1 MVGAE
6 GVAGWERNMFSRVT
20 LLLCVGPITALIG
33 ASCSTSMSN
42 ESEPSTNKMPTNDAA
57 APEGPSAPAE
67 PPAIDSGP
75 SQGVATTQPPPEFD
89 AAAETG
95 TMGGDNGAPALT
107 AKDFTCSWVVGI
119 TTTGE
124 WYRSGFENVVDNAR
138 WQNTHVEMGHLE
150 KWADP
155 ANGIWNVTIDSPC
168 AMNSKTPDRVVF
180 SAVKYE
186 WTTVDQFLP
195 AYISAIHNFQTKYPS
210 IKQIW
215 LMTYERA
222 PNNMQCD
229 GANRPTYSWIRPAQD
244 QVAAMMPA
252 MFPGF
257 VYIAPKW
264 EVDKCGDFGLC
275 PHLSGAANMA
285 EAKKIGEFFLTH

>member
-1 MVGAE
+1 MAGARGAAGLERTMVFRVALLPCIGLI
-6 GVAGWERNMFSRVT
+6 VAG
-20 LLLCVGPITALIG
+20 
-33 ASCSTSMSN
+33 CSTSSN
-42 ESEPSTNKMPTNDAA
+42 EGQPPPTNTPTQDAAPEAPAA
-57 APEGPSAPAE
+57 APEAA
-67 PPAIDSGP
+67 
-75 SQGVATTQPPPEFD
+75 PPPPVDAGSMEEVAPPPPVLDGGASDSESPIGFD
-89 AAAETG
+89 
-95 TMGGDNGAPALT
+95 GGPMLT

-195 AYISAIHNFQTKYPS
+195 AYISAIKNFQTKYPS

-222 PNNMQCD
+222 PMNKQCD
-229 GANRPTYSWIRPAQD
+229 GANRPTYSWIRDAQD

-257 VYIAPKW
+257 VYVAPKW

>member
-1 MVGAE
+1 MLFRFALLPCVALI
-6 GVAGWERNMFSRVT
+6 VAG
-20 LLLCVGPITALIG
+20 
-33 ASCSTSMSN
+33 CSPS
-42 ESEPSTNKMPTNDAA
+42 ESQSPNTTPTIDSGTPEAA
-57 APEGPSAPAE
+57 APTPEPPPPPPTDAGPMAEVAPPPPYPTPDAGASDSG
-67 PPAIDSGP
+67 PAIDP
-75 SQGVATTQPPPEFD
+75 
-89 AAAETG
+89 
-95 TMGGDNGAPALT
+95 NGPALT

-186 WTTVDQFLP
+186 WTTMEQFLP
-195 AYISAIHNFQTKYPS
+195 AYVSAINNFKTKYPS
-210 IKQIW
+210 IKQIY

-244 QVAAMMPA
+244 AVAAMMPA

>member
-1 MVGAE
+1 MAGAE
-6 GVAGWERNMFSRVT
+6 GAAGLERTMLSRVAFLPCIGSVIGLIVAGCSPSSETPDNK
-20 LLLCVGPITALIG
+20 PIT
-33 ASCSTSMSN
+33 
-42 ESEPSTNKMPTNDAA
+42 DAA
-57 APEGPSAPAE
+57 APSQDTQQPLPAM
-67 PPAIDSGP
+67 DSGS
-75 SQGVATTQPPPEFD
+75 SQEDVATIQPPPEID
-89 AAAETG
+89 AAAVDTG
-95 TMGGDNGAPALT
+95 TMVGGDGGPTLT

-155 ANGIWNVTIDSPC
+155 AHAIWNVAIDSPC

-186 WTTVDQFLP
+186 WTTVEQFLP

-210 IKQIW
+210 IKQLW

-222 PNNMQCD
+222 PMNKQCD
-229 GANRPTYSWIRPAQD
+229 GANRPTYSWIREAQD

-257 VYIAPKW
+257 VYVAPKW

-285 EAKKIGEFFLTH
+285 EAKKIGEFFLQH

>member
-1 MVGAE
+1 
-6 GVAGWERNMFSRVT
+6 S
-20 LLLCVGPITALIG
+20 
-33 ASCSTSMSN
+33 STPN
-42 ESEPSTNKMPTNDAA
+42 ENPPPTDNKPTTDAA
-57 APEGPSAPAE
+57 AEAPS
-67 PPAIDSGP
+67 G
-75 SQGVATTQPPPEFD
+75 TTQPPPEPVTMDAGSSQEVATTPPPPETD
-89 AAAETG
+89 AAVDTG
-95 TMGGDNGAPALT
+95 GTTGGGDAGGPTLT

-186 WTTVDQFLP
+186 WTTMEEFLP
-195 AYISAIHNFQTKYPS
+195 AYISAIKNFLTKYPS

-222 PNNMQCD
+222 PMDMQCN
-229 GANRPTYSWIRPAQD
+229 GANRPTYSWIKPVQD

-252 MFPGF
+252 MFPGI

-264 EVDKCGDFGLC
+264 EVDKCSDFGLC

-285 EAKKIGEFFLTH
+285 EAKKIGEFFLTN